1 MSFLTNVLGFITI
14 FSFIA
19 FLGLMAHFHFD
30 SGRPQA
36 QFTNPYLDDNLQTVI
51 RERNEKLRGQT
62 RRKWHPAVKIAFAC
76 YLCSFIGTVLSYQF
90 FGV

>member
-1 MSFLTNVLGFITI
+1 MSLLTNILGFITV

-36 QFTNPYLDDNLQTVI
+36 QFSNPYLDDNLQTVI
-51 RERNEKLRGQT
+51 RERNDKLRGQS
-62 RRKWHPAVKIAFAC
+62 RHKWHPAVKIAFTC
-76 YLCSFIGTVLSYQF
+76 YLVSFGLTIVAYQF